1 MKNNGLNLYRVDAE
15 SNKALADRFDINS
28 YPTIK
33 WFKKGKFAGSYD
45 YAREAEAIQ
54 QHFYYKSL
62 DASTYYKCE
71 DIDKEDAK
79 NQIIYFGDLEDPMYL
94 DAHLQNAEYENNK
107 HFHGIVNIHTDADC
121 A

>member
-54 QHFYYKSL
+54 
-62 DASTYYKCE
+62 
-71 DIDKEDAK
+71 
-79 NQIIYFGDLEDPMYL
+79 
-94 DAHLQNAEYENNK
+94 
-107 HFHGIVNIHTDADC
+107 
-121 A
+121 